1 MRRARRAASTCERV
15 IKESQLELLNKHYDA
30 LTCRPRVKSKPKLV
44 KHEYKQHIINMTT
57 HSEAILVSDKIWSV
71 SPYLSNLRVRL
82 RRLLRAVNEHNNLSK
97 TSSQKATNVLLN
109 RSYANKTRGLAKGVL
124 DFHIGIRKSARR
136 RSASSRVITAD
147 WAGPLSP
154 LPLYEPRY

>member
-1 MRRARRAASTCERV
+1 MLKHALRQSFTG
-15 IKESQLELLNKHYDA
+15 IKGL
-30 LTCRPRVKSKPKLV
+30 RP
-44 KHEYKQHIINMTT
+44 
-57 HSEAILVSDKIWSV
+57 
-71 SPYLSNLRVRL
+71 
-82 RRLLRAVNEHNNLSK
+82 RRLLRVVNEHDNLSK

-124 DFHIGIRKSARR
+124 EFFTSEIRKSARR

-147 WAGPLSP
+147 WAGPLSSL